1 MTVHRYTLGPNMTP
15 QERADSRARGDAA
28 ERAETA
34 LAVDNARGT
43 HAALSDAERDAR
55 DAERARLRGMF
66 TL

>member
-1 MTVHRYTLGPNMTP
+1 MHRYTLGPNMTP
-15 QERADSRARGDAA
+15 QERADNRTRRAAA

-34 LAVDNARGT
+34 LAVENARGT